1 MNQGGFR
8 YLQSLRRGDQIGSF
22 PARWQRC
29 GIQPGEVKLRSFHLP
44 RRRCLRSVLLHSLHA
59 RRGGHTRRRNFRC
72 ARVIHV
78 NWARD

>member
-29 GIQPGEVKLRSFHLP
+29 GIQPGEVKLRASQCDGGGASAAFCSTACTLGGVAT
-44 RRRCLRSVLLHSLHA
+44 RAGVTSGVL
-59 RRGGHTRRRNFRC
+59 G
-72 ARVIHV
+72 
-78 NWARD
+78 